1 MPLLSWG
8 QNSFGAD
15 RAIDRLVEEFSKDFS
30 QVIVPGN
37 RIYVLQPEYN
47 ININSYISE
56 RVYDGLTSS
65 VRSSKFNL
73 VYQPFLRD
81 HVIRKVYS
89 SDSLFRIE
97 HTSYLRAQ
105 HSSMRSVLDTMSS
118 YGIDHFIASTIQWNE
133 ENDLLVLNVYMVEA
147 STLLVKWAKKFYSDP
162 NYREDRTKTHLNI
175 SFQAS
180 QPFSSTVYRDY
191 STNSSTSLVGPYDDF
206 SGYQSIQI
214 EINQS
219 YNHVW
224 GAGFVFGGSSLFL
237 PNGFKDTIVG
247 LNSMN
252 VPFFEIG
259 ASVFASVWPKKNSM
273 SDYWLS
279 VKQIG
284 VIGKPTFVDTHLA
297 TETRV
302 EVHLTPALSIFAGM
316 KFFGP
321 ITRSTLQFSEG
332 ITLNTSALCYG
343 AHISL

>member
-1 MPLLSWG
+1 
-8 QNSFGAD
+8 
-15 RAIDRLVEEFSKDFS
+15 
-30 QVIVPGN
+30 
-37 RIYVLQPEYN
+37 
-47 ININSYISE
+47 
-56 RVYDGLTSS
+56 
-65 VRSSKFNL
+65 
-73 VYQPFLRD
+73 
-81 HVIRKVYS
+81 
-89 SDSLFRIE
+89 
-97 HTSYLRAQ
+97 
-105 HSSMRSVLDTMSS
+105 MSS

-133 ENDLLVLNVYMVEA
+133 DNDLLVLNVYMVEA

-162 NYREDRTKTHLNI
+162 NYKEDRTKTHLNI

-180 QPFSSTVYRDY
+180 QPFESTVYRDY
-191 STNSSTSLVGPYDDF
+191 STNSSTSIVGPYDDF
-206 SGYQSIQI
+206 TGYQSIQI

-219 YNHVW
+219 YNHLW
-224 GAGFVFGGSSLFL
+224 GAGIVLGGSSLFL

-259 ASVFASVWPKKNSM
+259 ASVFASFWPKKNSM
-273 SDYWLS
+273 SNYWLS
-279 VKQIG
+279 AKQIG
-284 VIGKPTFVDTHLA
+284 VIGKPTFIDTHLA

-302 EVHLTPALSIFAGM
+302 EIHLTPALSIFAGM